1 MGSNDKWSK
10 RIYRYYTINWGGDK
24 CREQKF
30 AAEKGKR
37 ICGMWQL
44 PFNGKILQTA
54 KTQCDTFKKIGARAV
69 MPSGIT
75 GIKKG
80 EYRRMVIFNYI
91 LGCIKISHKQKTSK
105 IRKNVTKSAFVRRCD
120 TF

>member
-1 MGSNDKWSK
+1 
-10 RIYRYYTINWGGDK
+10 
-24 CREQKF
+24 
-30 AAEKGKR
+30 
-37 ICGMWQL
+37 MWQP

-75 GIKKG
+75 GIKKE

-91 LGCIKISHKQKTSK
+91 LGCIKISHKQKNIEDSQKCHKKRFCASMRHILTQ
-105 IRKNVTKSAFVRRCD
+105 FYG
-120 TF
+120 

>member
-1 MGSNDKWSK
+1 
-10 RIYRYYTINWGGDK
+10 
-24 CREQKF
+24 
-30 AAEKGKR
+30 
-37 ICGMWQL
+37 MWQL

-75 GIKKG
+75 EKRE

-91 LGCIKISHKQKTSK
+91 LGCIKISHKQKISK

>member
-1 MGSNDKWSK
+1 
-10 RIYRYYTINWGGDK
+10 
-24 CREQKF
+24 
-30 AAEKGKR
+30 
-37 ICGMWQL
+37 MWQP
-44 PFNGKILQTA
+44 PFNGKPLQTA

-69 MPSGIT
+69 MLSGI
-75 GIKKG
+75 IEKKE
-80 EYRRMVIFNYI
+80 EYRRRVIFNYI

>member
-1 MGSNDKWSK
+1 MGSDDKWSK

-24 CREQKF
+24 CREQKS

-37 ICGMWQL
+37 ICGMWQP

-75 GIKKG
+75 GIKKE
-80 EYRRMVIFNYI
+80 EYRRRVIFNYI

>member
-1 MGSNDKWSK
+1 
-10 RIYRYYTINWGGDK
+10 
-24 CREQKF
+24 
-30 AAEKGKR
+30 
-37 ICGMWQL
+37 MWQL
-44 PFNGKILQTA
+44 PFNGKPLQTE

-69 MPSGIT
+69 MLSGIT
-75 GIKKG
+75 GIKKE